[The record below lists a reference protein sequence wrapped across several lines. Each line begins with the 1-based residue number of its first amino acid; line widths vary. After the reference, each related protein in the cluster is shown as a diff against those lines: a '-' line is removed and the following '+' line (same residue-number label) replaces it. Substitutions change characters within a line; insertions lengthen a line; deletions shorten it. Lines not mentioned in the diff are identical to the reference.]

1 MSLRGFPTR
10 FVARNIKIM
19 TPIRLY
25 FSICLFLT
33 VILSWGQT
41 SVESSKSPKIL
52 LSPTKKKGPSLL
64 RPKKEK
70 SFLSEDFFNPKIEF
84 EDPKND
90 IDNPRLRFG
99 ENEQFLDPGK
109 RYLNKLN
116 RKPEK
121 EKNPNLFKTDQY
133 LGDFRNNGRFV
144 QIAVRDHESPDG
156 DMIRIMLNDVE
167 VVSQI
172 MLQERFKSVSINL
185 VMGFNKIDFV
195 ALNQGTSGP
204 NTAEVRVFDDNGQL
218 VGANRWNLATGVKAT
233 YIIVKE
239 K

>member
-1 MSLRGFPTR
+1 MHWS
-10 FVARNIKIM
+10 
-19 TPIRLY
+19 RLY
-25 FSICLFLT
+25 FLIFLFFYL
-33 VILSWGQT
+33 IKSWSQNNI
-41 SVESSKSPKIL
+41 ESGKSPEIL
-52 LSPTKKKGPSLL
+52 FPQFEEKGPSLL
-64 RPKKEK
+64 QPKKEK

-99 ENEQFLDPGK
+99 ENEEFLDPGK
-109 RYLNKLN
+109 QYLKKLN
-116 RKPEK
+116 RKPEN

-133 LGDFRNNGRFV
+133 LGDFRNNGKFV

-156 DMIRIMLNDVE
+156 DLIRIMLNDVE
-167 VVSQI
+167 VVSQVL
-172 MLQERFKSVSINL
+172 LQERFKSISIDL

-195 ALNQGTSGP
+195 ALNQGASGP
-204 NTAEVRVFDDNGQL
+204 NTAEVRVFDDNGKL
-218 VGANRWNLATGVKAT
+218 VGSNRWNLATGVKAT